1 MLARSLVVASGW
13 RAVPKPSGPEGRCPL
28 GGMGGGRVSV
38 TASRVSGRD
47 ILIVRE
53 RGSIKSSYNI
63 SLKLSFFR

>member
-53 RGSIKSSYNI
+53 R
-63 SLKLSFFR
+63 